1 MRLNIDDINAFKT
14 PLAKWLGNEYKVDIE
29 RLTLYIKDI
38 FYFDA
43 EMYYKG
49 LKIHID
55 AKAKLYS
62 EHGDLIIEILEGQAK
77 NKYLVFNLIDF
88 ITPLVK
94 ESSFFRIEE
103 NKMIFSFDEMHL
115 PLIFKQIR
123 IVDEEIFIDF

>member
-1 MRLNIDDINAFKT
+1 MRLNIEDMNAFKT
-14 PLAKWLGNEYKVDIE
+14 PIVKWLGNEYKVDIE
-29 RLTLYIKDI
+29 RVTLYIKEI
-38 FYFDA
+38 LYFDV

-62 EHGDLIIEILEGQAK
+62 ENGDLIVEILEGQAK

-88 ITPLVK
+88 IKPLVK
-94 ESSFFRIEE
+94 ENHFFRIEE
-103 NKMIFSFDEMHL
+103 NKLIFCFDDLHL